1 MQIYKRIQGMGTKRF
16 LTGIIGIMWAF
27 SAQCATTP
35 FSQYGNIQPVYN
47 YSSNPFWSPGSAYN
61 LRMPIAVYATGPSI
75 ETETCQKLMA
85 QLVEFYCG
93 QLNNC
98 ATARLSDIRPAIMV
112 YLSRLPDG
120 DYATSCGGYLDSAFA
135 EYKET
140 RTQSI
145 PTTVRP
151 FPTAVMPNPDV
162 LPDDIS
168 RSATNT
174 ARVAR
179 SATNATNAATDTR
192 GANKSAANT
201 ARAGASWAT
210 GVSDRRAELA
220 ALRAET
226 ARPNS
231 GDIAVASFPK
241 TVSDASFQDRIESKS
256 AGYKP
261 YQGVSAYTPI
271 ELGTMDDY
279 KNTLKKQAANRAA
292 AQQNCDTENF
302 GVAREIVRSDIDK
315 LRTCLSKKTRYEECL
330 DTLDGKSA
338 YRGNYDISNQN
349 K

>member
-1 MQIYKRIQGMGTKRF
+1 MGTKYI

-47 YSSNPFWSPGSAYN
+47 YSSNPFWSPNSAYN
-61 LRMPIAVYATGPSI
+61 LRMPIPVYATGPSI

-98 ATARLSDIRPAIMV
+98 VSARLSDIRPAIMV

-135 EYKET
+135 EYVQT
-140 RTQSI
+140 RTHSI

-151 FPTAVMPNPDV
+151 FPTAVMPNPDI
-162 LPDDIS
+162 LPDDVS
-168 RSATNT
+168 RSATPSKT
-174 ARVAR
+174 SAR
-179 SATNATNAATDTR
+179 SATNAATGTR
-192 GANKSAANT
+192 GANKTGGAANT

-210 GVSDRRAELA
+210 GVADRRAELA
-220 ALRAET
+220 ALRSET
-226 ARPNS
+226 ERPNS
-231 GDIAVASFPK
+231 GEIVTASFPK
-241 TVSDASFQDRIESKS
+241 TAADMSFSETVKNEA

-271 ELGTMDDY
+271 ELGTMDNY
-279 KNTLKKQAANRAA
+279 KKTLLKQAANRRAV
-292 AQQNCDTENF
+292 QTNCDTENF
-302 GVAREIVRSDIDK
+302 GVTRGTVRGDIEK
-315 LRTCLSKKTRYEECL
+315 LRSCQGEKKRYEECL
-330 DTLDGKSA
+330 ASLTGKSA
-338 YRGNYDISNQN
+338 YRDSYDISNQY